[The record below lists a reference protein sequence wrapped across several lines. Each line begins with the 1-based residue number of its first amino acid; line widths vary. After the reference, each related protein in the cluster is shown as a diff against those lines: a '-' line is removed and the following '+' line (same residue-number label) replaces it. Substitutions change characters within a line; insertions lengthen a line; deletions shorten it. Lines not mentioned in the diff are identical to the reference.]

1 MLKFLFEAVLSING
15 IFLKCKKC
23 HSFKMNEI
31 SDGRQKLKDF
41 LKFKYQVHHYV
52 RPFNQNIFVLPE
64 YPIKGS

>member
-1 MLKFLFEAVLSING
+1 
-15 IFLKCKKC
+15 
-23 HSFKMNEI
+23 MNEI

-52 RPFNQNIFVLPE
+52 RPFNQNIFVLHG